1 MLFKEDFSAVFG
13 VKESIATN
21 SQLNMY
27 LYIYL
32 TCGRG
37 KQYSKL
43 NELVK

>member
-1 MLFKEDFSAVFG
+1 MLFKEDYSAVFG
-13 VKESIATN
+13 VKESIAAT
-21 SQLNMY
+21 SHLNMY

-32 TCGRG
+32 TCGSG